1 MKINTSKRVFK
12 ESWLYVVLTVTL
24 GTLLITLTPYV
35 AINLGLQN

>member
-1 MKINTSKRVFK
+1 MKNNTSKRVFK

-35 AINLGLQN
+35 AINLSLKN